1 MAAFTI
7 EDDGAGMDPATV
19 RQLNGGSF
27 GAGTNEHIGLQKL
40 PPPAG
45 DGIRPEGAF
54 YGWIPLPARGR
65 GLPSASPGRIP
76 GTKGR
81 IKMNLL
87 LVDDERIAVRGMMQ
101 GVDWKG
107 CGVDG
112 EVLTAYNAAQALSV
126 LEETPV
132 SLILCDIEMPG
143 ESGIDLIR
151 QVRARWPKTACIFLT
166 CHADF
171 TYAQEALWLGCLDY
185 ILKPAPYESIE
196 AAVKKAV
203 SGLKQAEEQETLLR
217 YGSDWLSRQQESA
230 AGSPAP
236 PPHPGRARRRRPGV
250 CDGEPL
256 LTGTDRPVGR
266 EPFLFK

>member
-1 MAAFTI
+1 
-7 EDDGAGMDPATV
+7 
-19 RQLNGGSF
+19 
-27 GAGTNEHIGLQKL
+27 
-40 PPPAG
+40 
-45 DGIRPEGAF
+45 
-54 YGWIPLPARGR
+54 
-65 GLPSASPGRIP
+65 
-76 GTKGR
+76 
-81 IKMNLL
+81 MNLL

-171 TYAQEALWLGCLDY
+171 TYAQEALRLGCLDY

-196 AAVKKAV
+196 AAVKRPFPASNRRK
-203 SGLKQAEEQETLLR
+203 
-217 YGSDWLSRQQESA
+217 SRKPFSA
-230 AGSPAP
+230 TAATGYPASRRAPPAASPAAAPRKSSP
-236 PPHPGRARRRRPGV
+236 PPSGAM
-250 CDGEPL
+250 
-256 LTGTDRPVGR
+256 
-266 EPFLFK
+266 

>member
-1 MAAFTI
+1 
-7 EDDGAGMDPATV
+7 
-19 RQLNGGSF
+19 
-27 GAGTNEHIGLQKL
+27 
-40 PPPAG
+40 
-45 DGIRPEGAF
+45 
-54 YGWIPLPARGR
+54 
-65 GLPSASPGRIP
+65 
-76 GTKGR
+76 
-81 IKMNLL
+81 MNLL

-107 CGVDG
+107 CWVDG

-171 TYAQEALWLGCLDY
+171 TYAQEALRLGCLDY

-230 AGSPAP
+230 AGSQP
-236 PPHPGRARRRRPGV
+236 RRRTPEELAAAVRGYVMENLSSP
-250 CDGEPL
+250 E
-256 LTGTDRPVGR
+256 LTVQSAANHFYLNEDYLGR
-266 EPFLFK
+266 LFKKAEGVSLSKFIIRERMELAARFLQNESISASAAA